1 MVVPASS
8 KQVGLAIEGRNN
20 LKRQV
25 GLSVIGQP
33 QLVSRRRLAPLPTT
47 TPESAGLSALGCVGS
62 LGPVTAH
69 Q

>member
-1 MVVPASS
+1 MVVPVSS
-8 KQVGLAIEGRNN
+8 KQVGLAMRDRNN
-20 LKRQV
+20 VKCQM

-33 QLVSRRRLAPLPTT
+33 QLASRRRLAPLPTT